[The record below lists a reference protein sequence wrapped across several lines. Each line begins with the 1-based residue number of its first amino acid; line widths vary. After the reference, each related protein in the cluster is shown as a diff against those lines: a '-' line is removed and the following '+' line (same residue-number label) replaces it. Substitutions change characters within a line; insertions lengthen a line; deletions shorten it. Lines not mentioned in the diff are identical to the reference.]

1 MLFMIIRRRNTLAA
15 LSAFALLGLSHSANA
30 QTFPAK
36 PIRIIVPY
44 AAGANSDVLTRAV
57 AQKVTKQG
65 GPTFVIDNKPGG
77 GGVIGAMAARQAAPD
92 GYTLFVANSST
103 HGILPALQKLP
114 YDFQKDFQ
122 PITQLFYFANFLI
135 VPGPVQA
142 NSVQELVALAKTSGG
157 LTFGS
162 QGNGSPGHLLGAML
176 QQKSGAPLVHVP
188 YAGGGGPMNIDVV
201 AGRLDMVF
209 STWASLRSH
218 QEQGKVRFLAVASAQ
233 RSPLTPNI
241 PTMAEQGLPGV
252 ELDAWFGLVAPA
264 GTPTAVVSSLHAMFD
279 QAARSPDLI
288 ERFQSQGVT
297 LATQSPAVF
306 ADQIRR
312 EAERLGQVVR
322 ASNLSAH

>member
-1 MLFMIIRRRNTLAA
+1 MARRAQGRRNTLAA
-15 LSAFALLGLSHSANA
+15 LSALALLGLAPGAKA
-30 QTFPAK
+30 QAFPSK
-36 PIRIIVPY
+36 PVRIVVPY

-57 AQKVTKQG
+57 AQKVTEQG

-77 GGVIGAMAARQAAPD
+77 GGVIGAMAARQAAAD

-122 PITQLFYFANFLI
+122 PITQLFYFSNFLI
-135 VPGPVQA
+135 VPGRVQA
-142 NSVQELVALAKTSGG
+142 GSVQELLALAKKSDG

-176 QQKSGAPLVHVP
+176 QQQSGAPLVHVP

-233 RSPLTPNI
+233 RSNVAPHI
-241 PTMAEQGLPGV
+241 PTLAEQGLPGV
-252 ELDAWFGLVAPA
+252 ALDAWFGLVAPA
-264 GTPTAVVSSLHAMFD
+264 GTPAPIVSALHAMFD
-279 QAARSPDLI
+279 RAARAPDLA
-288 ERFQSQGVT
+288 ERFQAQGVT
-297 LATQSPAVF
+297 LAPNTPAAF
-306 ADQIRR
+306 AEQMRH

-322 ASNLSAH
+322 ASRISAN